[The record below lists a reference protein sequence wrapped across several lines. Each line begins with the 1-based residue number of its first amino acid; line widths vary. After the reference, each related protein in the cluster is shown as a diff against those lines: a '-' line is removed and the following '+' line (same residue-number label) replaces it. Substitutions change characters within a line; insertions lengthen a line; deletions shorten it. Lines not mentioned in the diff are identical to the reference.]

1 MDKSH
6 MLRRDFFK
14 RTGQSLAALWALQTT
29 IGRRA
34 NAATTQPHA
43 GGANITVHDD
53 AFWAQVRDA
62 FPLTRKSTYLNTGGL
77 GASPKV
83 SIDEL
88 KNKIDEFEEVSKTGH
103 THQLWSEVK
112 NKAGLILGCDAD
124 EIAYTRNT
132 TEGASIICN
141 GLRLQ
146 RGDEVITSTHEHV
159 GNIVSWLARQKRD
172 GIVVKAFTPSTRS
185 AQENVERIAA
195 LITPKTRAL
204 SISHVTC
211 ATGQILPVKTI
222 GELAAAHGIWY
233 FVDGAQAPGML
244 PVDVRDIGCHA
255 YATSGHKWL
264 LGPKGTG
271 LLYVRRDALNTIDPT
286 YGGGYSAN
294 GHWDMISSGQFE
306 WTSTAQRFEYG
317 TVSAPLFAGLGA
329 SMQFLL
335 DIGIDNIWRRNHALG
350 AMLIKGLNELGAE
363 VVSPQD
369 KNEHSS
375 IITFRLHNMPYGEL
389 QRFLTQHYQ
398 MRTRGIYEGGLDALR
413 VSLHLY
419 NSPAEVERVL
429 EGVAAAKKL

>member
-1 MDKSH
+1 MIDDRFAP
-6 MLRRDFFK
+6 LR
-14 RTGQSLAALWALQTT
+14 
-29 IGRRA
+29 
-34 NAATTQPHA
+34 
-43 GGANITVHDD
+43 
-53 AFWAQVRDA
+53 AQLPYQAD
-62 FPLTRKSTYLNTGGL
+62 LTFLNTSTLGL
-77 GASPKV
+77 SPQV
-83 SIDEL
+83 VVDTIVQSIRAFEGKNSSGQHDEHWL
-88 KNKIDEFEEVSKTGH
+88 V
-103 THQLWSEVK
+103 VK
-112 NKAGLILGCDAD
+112 GQAAELLGCLAN
-124 EIAYTRNT
+124 EIAFTRNT

-172 GIVVKAFTPSTRS
+172 GIVVKTFTPSTRS

>member
-1 MDKSH
+1 VIDDRFAP
-6 MLRRDFFK
+6 LR
-14 RTGQSLAALWALQTT
+14 
-29 IGRRA
+29 
-34 NAATTQPHA
+34 
-43 GGANITVHDD
+43 
-53 AFWAQVRDA
+53 AQLPYQAD
-62 FPLTRKSTYLNTGGL
+62 LTFLNTSTLGL
-77 GASPKV
+77 SPQV
-83 SIDEL
+83 VVDTIVQSIRAFEGKNSSGQHDEHWL
-88 KNKIDEFEEVSKTGH
+88 V
-103 THQLWSEVK
+103 VK
-112 NKAGLILGCDAD
+112 GQAAELLGCLAN
-124 EIAYTRNT
+124 EIAFTRNT

-172 GIVVKAFTPSTRS
+172 GIVVKTFTPSTRS

>member
-43 GGANITVHDD
+43 GDANITVHDD

-62 FPLTRKSTYLNTGGL
+62 FPLTRKSTYLNTGCL

-159 GNIVSWLARQKRD
+159 GNIVSWVVRHKRN
-172 GIVVKAFTPSTRS
+172 GIVVKTFTPSTRS
-185 AQENVERIAA
+185 AQENVERIG
-195 LITPKTRAL
+195 AL

-211 ATGQILPVKTI
+211 ATSQILPIKTI
-222 GELAAAHGIWY
+222 GELAAPHGIWY

-244 PVDVRDIGCHA
+244 PVDVRDVGCRLRHQRPQKA
-255 YATSGHKWL
+255 AWPQGHR
-264 LGPKGTG
+264 P
-271 LLYVRRDALNTIDPT
+271 AL
-286 YGGGYSAN
+286 
-294 GHWDMISSGQFE
+294 
-306 WTSTAQRFEYG
+306 R
-317 TVSAPLFAGLGA
+317 APLFAGLGA
-329 SMQFLL
+329 FMQFLL
-335 DIGIDNIWRRNHALG
+335 GIDNIWRRNHALG
-350 AMLIKGLNELGAE
+350 AMLIKELNQLGAE
-363 VVSPQD
+363 IVSPQD
-369 KNEHSS
+369 KNEHGS
-375 IITFRLHNMPYGEL
+375 IVTFRLYNMPYSEF
-389 QRFLTQHYQ
+389 R
-398 MRTRGIYEGGLDALR
+398 A
-413 VSLHLY
+413 S
-419 NSPAEVERVL
+419 
-429 EGVAAAKKL
+429 

>member
-1 MDKSH
+1 
-6 MLRRDFFK
+6 
-14 RTGQSLAALWALQTT
+14 
-29 IGRRA
+29 
-34 NAATTQPHA
+34 
-43 GGANITVHDD
+43 
-53 AFWAQVRDA
+53 
-62 FPLTRKSTYLNTGGL
+62 
-77 GASPKV
+77 
-83 SIDEL
+83 
-88 KNKIDEFEEVSKTGH
+88 
-103 THQLWSEVK
+103 
-112 NKAGLILGCDAD
+112 
-124 EIAYTRNT
+124 
-132 TEGASIICN
+132 
-141 GLRLQ
+141 
-146 RGDEVITSTHEHV
+146 
-159 GNIVSWLARQKRD
+159 
-172 GIVVKAFTPSTRS
+172 VVKTFTPSTRS